1 MIKLSNKSDAK
12 NDAQRFGGE
21 FGPYRKPG
29 TTGVP
34 LSTFKTLV
42 WTSNIGGLL
51 LCVIA
56 LEMLFVRQMFFW
68 GLMAMLGG
76 VAIALFP
83 SNYEIV
89 GMSDDGD
96 SPQKMTIKKK
106 ASKIRQA
113 SATWRVQITYN
124 SPDKK
129 SDVFKKQYQT
139 LGLKFFSSNRTV
151 ITMSKNDPFWDLKT
165 DSGSSR
171 RALAFSGL
179 KMRLR
184 APKSHFFK
192 NLHATLDLQVLIFS

>member
-1 MIKLSNKSDAK
+1 MSNKRDAK

-89 GMSDDGD
+89 GMSDDDD
-96 SPQKMTIKKK
+96 SSQKMSIKKK
-106 ASKIRQA
+106 AK
-113 SATWRVQITYN
+113 
-124 SPDKK
+124 
-129 SDVFKKQYQT
+129 
-139 LGLKFFSSNRTV
+139 
-151 ITMSKNDPFWDLKT
+151 
-165 DSGSSR
+165 
-171 RALAFSGL
+171 
-179 KMRLR
+179 
-184 APKSHFFK
+184 
-192 NLHATLDLQVLIFS
+192 

>member
-1 MIKLSNKSDAK
+1 MIRLSSKSDAK

-56 LEMLFVRQMFFW
+56 LEMLVVRQMFFW

-89 GMSDDGD
+89 GMSDDDD
-96 SPQKMTIKKK
+96 SLQKMTIKKK
-106 ASKIRQA
+106 AK
-113 SATWRVQITYN
+113 
-124 SPDKK
+124 
-129 SDVFKKQYQT
+129 
-139 LGLKFFSSNRTV
+139 
-151 ITMSKNDPFWDLKT
+151 
-165 DSGSSR
+165 
-171 RALAFSGL
+171 
-179 KMRLR
+179 
-184 APKSHFFK
+184 
-192 NLHATLDLQVLIFS
+192 

>member
-1 MIKLSNKSDAK
+1 MIQLSSKSKAK

-51 LCVIA
+51 LVVIA

-68 GLMAMLGG
+68 GLIAILGG

-83 SNYEIV
+83 SNYEII
-89 GMSDDGD
+89 GMSDNGD

-106 ASKIRQA
+106 SK
-113 SATWRVQITYN
+113 
-124 SPDKK
+124 
-129 SDVFKKQYQT
+129 
-139 LGLKFFSSNRTV
+139 
-151 ITMSKNDPFWDLKT
+151 
-165 DSGSSR
+165 
-171 RALAFSGL
+171 
-179 KMRLR
+179 
-184 APKSHFFK
+184 
-192 NLHATLDLQVLIFS
+192 

>member
-1 MIKLSNKSDAK
+1 MIKLSKKSGAK

-106 ASKIRQA
+106 SK
-113 SATWRVQITYN
+113 
-124 SPDKK
+124 
-129 SDVFKKQYQT
+129 
-139 LGLKFFSSNRTV
+139 
-151 ITMSKNDPFWDLKT
+151 
-165 DSGSSR
+165 
-171 RALAFSGL
+171 
-179 KMRLR
+179 
-184 APKSHFFK
+184 
-192 NLHATLDLQVLIFS
+192 